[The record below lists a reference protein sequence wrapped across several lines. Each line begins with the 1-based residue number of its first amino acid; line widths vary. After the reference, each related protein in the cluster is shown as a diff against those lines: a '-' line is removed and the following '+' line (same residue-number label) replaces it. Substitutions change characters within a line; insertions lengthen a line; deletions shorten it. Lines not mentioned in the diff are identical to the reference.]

1 MTTKLSSKC
10 FKICFYI
17 QYLLLSISLYL
28 FSSKISFLPWY
39 MPLTTYVLLYILV
52 LTIFQMILLLYT
64 WYMYERQ
71 ITFKYLRRVCFIHFL
86 LLLLMSFLCI
96 LSINWFNLFSFLSTL
111 LIVLLVVYQR
121 TITYH

>member
-10 FKICFYI
+10 FTICFYI

-96 LSINWFNLFSFLSTL
+96 LSINCFNLFSFLSTL

>member
-10 FKICFYI
+10 FTICFYI